1 VRESAREREGGSER
15 MRERGSISLTT
26 HTTTSGS
33 HTSSALEEVE
43 EVEEEVGWRRWR
55 RRTVY
60 CLSI

>member
-1 VRESAREREGGSER
+1 

-43 EVEEEVGWRRWR
+43 EVEEEEDGLLPLLLNS
-55 RRTVY
+55 Y
-60 CLSI
+60 KK

>member
-43 EVEEEVGWRRWR
+43 EVEEEEDGGGRF
-55 RRTVY
+55 TA
-60 CLSI
+60 SPSKFI